1 MLPPNF
7 ASHITIPRIK
17 LVDIPVLASVK
28 MPEIRVA
35 IIVTED
41 NINPSIAAS
50 CHLFW
55 DSIYVNYII
64 IMCTAKIEIIGK
76 ILYLCTLILYIG
88 SIVESYW
95 IEI

>member
-35 IIVTED
+35 IIVIED

-50 CHLFW
+50 CHLF
-55 DSIYVNYII
+55 
-64 IMCTAKIEIIGK
+64 
-76 ILYLCTLILYIG
+76 
-88 SIVESYW
+88 
-95 IEI
+95 